1 MTKMKAIA
9 QGAIPKNRLLVL
21 EGTTEDGSKAII
33 RLANAGESADFM
45 SKQDIEDGQEVTITI
60 KGNPVWAAEAGG
72 EIVVGDMVG
81 TSEDGKVVADASG
94 SGYAVQTAAEGDL
107 ARFVRGSSGVP
118 GPQGPAGPK
127 GDKGDPG
134 DPGPK
139 GDKGDPGFPTEQE
152 WNDLV
157 ARVEA
162 LENAGG

>member
-33 RLANAGESADFM
+33 RLANAGESADFI

-72 EIVVGDMVG
+72 EIAVGDMVG
-81 TSEDGKVVADASG
+81 VAAGGKVVTDAGG
-94 SGYAVQTAAEGDL
+94 SGYAVQAAVEGDL

-118 GPQGPAGPK
+118 GPQGPEGPQGPK
-127 GDKGDPG
+127 GDKGD
-134 DPGPK
+134 K
-139 GDKGDPGFPTEQE
+139 GDQGEPGFPTEEQ

-157 ARVEA
+157 ARVTA